1 MSQSY
6 DPKQIRQKLHAVMKS
21 TNPVLKLSDE
31 EKELY
36 NLKQQL
42 EDHKANLQEAVTF
55 MKKVL
60 QTEIFDHLRF
70 KHGIYEKADAEW
82 YYSSQ
87 DYWAK
92 QYCVFSW
99 DEEKKALPKYWCDS
113 GCQVCNDL
121 YQKYKSTMDIADEHR
136 IKSIKGVDDLNK
148 DLNRYAFEQRMKQQ
162 QNNMNNQNF
171 INKPNFFN
179 NIFSQ
184 KK

>member
-1 MSQSY
+1 MNQAY

-21 TNPVLKLSDE
+21 TNPQLKLSDE

-36 NLKQQL
+36 SLKQQL
-42 EDHKANLQEAVTF
+42 EDHKANLQESVTF

-82 YYSSQ
+82 YYQSPEN
-87 DYWAK
+87 WAK
-92 QYCVFSW
+92 QYCIFTW

-113 GCQVCNDL
+113 GCQICDEL
-121 YQKYKSTMDIADEHR
+121 YKKYKSTLDIADEHR
-136 IKSIKGVDDLNK
+136 IKSIKGIEDSNK
-148 DLNRYAFEQRMKQQ
+148 DLNRYAFEQKMKQ

-179 NIFSQ
+179 NIFSS